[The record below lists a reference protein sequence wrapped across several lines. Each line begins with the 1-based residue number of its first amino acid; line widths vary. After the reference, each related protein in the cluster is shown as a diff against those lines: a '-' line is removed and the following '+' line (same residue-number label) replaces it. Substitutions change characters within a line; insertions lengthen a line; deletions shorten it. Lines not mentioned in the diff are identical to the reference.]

1 MLLTLSSN
9 RRLFKADRGNT
20 FTDTQRWNTGAAIE
34 GTKYSLAYRI
44 KRRLRQ
50 WLGMRG

>member
-1 MLLTLSSN
+1 MLLTLNSN
-9 RRLFKADRGNT
+9 RRLFKADKGNV
-20 FTDTQRWNTGAAIE
+20 FLDNQRWNTGAAIV
-34 GTKYSLAYRI
+34 GTRYSLAYRI